1 MSLVYLNLKDYITII
16 LISVSTAIGVSFPFL
31 PSSLP
36 GPLSYATLAAIAV
49 FLAAIAAFLQVQS
62 SEEMLYSDD
71 PEEEVPNRSEPDISE
86 KIIQMPSDV
95 YERRLEQARRSGV
108 DNNPV
113 ERKNTR
119 VQSSGLNIDNT
130 NRLEEKIE
138 EIESEINKIEEPLPE
153 ESLSEIN
160 ERLNSL
166 EEEIKEINGNYIDN
180 FELNERLS
188 ELQTQIDTQKNYI
201 RTIHKVLKENVEDY
215 NIPEQAES
223 EESLQKSSNL
233 NKSVE
238 TEEETQ

>member
-1 MSLVYLNLKDYITII
+1 
-16 LISVSTAIGVSFPFL
+16 
-31 PSSLP
+31 
-36 GPLSYATLAAIAV
+36 
-49 FLAAIAAFLQVQS
+49 
-62 SEEMLYSDD
+62 MLYSDD